1 MEETISKESQS
12 PGYLV
17 SEFTGVRSKKSQTIS
32 IKQYLDK
39 VRSDEF
45 KEKVLR
51 HRLLRQQPG
60 HEAEAQAI
68 KSKMPCII
76 PAGICQ
82 GRHAA
87 SQLVQ
92 LSLITSVDLDD
103 TNERTDE
110 IFESLK
116 ELPYLK
122 VLHRSISGTGL
133 KAFLCISISNPDQYR
148 AIYAAVSAEISQYA
162 QHPCDKKCKDITR
175 PCFYSWDPEAYYN
188 PTATSYSLPEATA
201 AEEEGTPNVAK
212 FHPLS
217 STAPGATPAEGDNPA
232 APGFLAQFVSDF
244 EHRNPFMRG
253 ERNDIALKLGRASR
267 SKGFSS
273 EELESIIS
281 VFSKHWSN
289 SDFTADDIRKRV
301 QAGYQ
306 FVNKQQSSEK
316 SPFQGSQGSR
326 FTMNPPR
333 QERASEDED
342 VLLENNNKLR
352 SAAPYFPEEVYLH
365 LPRFLQ
371 ECVKYAANPREKDI
385 MLLGS
390 LNNCSA
396 CLPGTRFI
404 YKNAEHSTHFYSAVP
419 ASAAAGKSAIGF
431 TSYLMDAIQE
441 HYDRLRRKQKKEF
454 EKAQLVWEKE
464 QHAAFREKR
473 CADINLKPEE
483 PKYIYIKISPT
494 TSKSRLIEHL
504 RDSGELG
511 CCMTST
517 EIGTLIS
524 AIGQDYGKYTDI
536 LCKAFHH
543 EEISSS
549 YKVDGDPI
557 IVHLPRLA
565 LNLSGTQEQFILF
578 FISLEDGLYSRFVI
592 YTREAEWIWET
603 CAPMDDQTDLRSYY
617 RKLGEQL
624 LEMHLHLLDFP
635 TQVTFTAEQW
645 KEHTRQ
651 FTEMLNSAIVEGKD
665 APGGIVFR
673 HGLFAMRIAALLT
686 VFRKWEDYKF
696 AKEYCCT
703 DEDFNTAMLITRT
716 LIEHSLLMST
726 ALPSTVHPPV
736 AMHKY
741 HRLTGIIHN
750 LTNTFTFSAFM
761 QEAERHGLS
770 LSSAKRLLKKA
781 VDLEFIVKQEDNYK
795 KRK

>member
-82 GRHAA
+82 GGHAA

-133 KAFLCISISNPDQYR
+133 KAFLCISISNPDQYS

-217 STAPGATPAEGDNPA
+217 SAAPGATPAEGDNPA

-316 SPFQGSQGSR
+316 PPFQGSQGSR

-333 QERASEDED
+333 QERTSEDED

-441 HYDRLRRKQKKEF
+441 MPVIAAVKDDAGLCNALTNENIRVVFVLYGDICNIASIVRRIHEAGRFAAVHVDLIAGLAGKEGAVDFIRSTTEADGIISTRQSFIRRAKELGLAAILRVFLLDSIALESLDKIPPNLPDCLDLLPGTMPKILRRVCATAKVPVLAGGLIADKED
-454 EKAQLVWEKE
+454 V
-464 QHAAFREKR
+464 
-473 CADINLKPEE
+473 
-483 PKYIYIKISPT
+483 
-494 TSKSRLIEHL
+494 
-504 RDSGELG
+504 
-511 CCMTST
+511 M
-517 EIGTLIS
+517 
-524 AIGQDYGKYTDI
+524 
-536 LCKAFHH
+536 
-543 EEISSS
+543 
-549 YKVDGDPI
+549 
-557 IVHLPRLA
+557 
-565 LNLSGTQEQFILF
+565 
-578 FISLEDGLYSRFVI
+578 
-592 YTREAEWIWET
+592 
-603 CAPMDDQTDLRSYY
+603 
-617 RKLGEQL
+617 
-624 LEMHLHLLDFP
+624 
-635 TQVTFTAEQW
+635 
-645 KEHTRQ
+645 
-651 FTEMLNSAIVEGKD
+651 
-665 APGGIVFR
+665 
-673 HGLFAMRIAALLT
+673 AAL
-686 VFRKWEDYKF
+686 E
-696 AKEYCCT
+696 AGI
-703 DEDFNTAMLITRT
+703 TAI
-716 LIEHSLLMST
+716 ST
-726 ALPSTVHPPV
+726 
-736 AMHKY
+736 
-741 HRLTGIIHN
+741 
-750 LTNTFTFSAFM
+750 TN
-761 QEAERHGLS
+761 Q
-770 LSSAKRLLKKA
+770 A
-781 VDLEFIVKQEDNYK
+781 VWDM
-795 KRK
+795 